1 MLRIPKIFNYFH
13 IYTYP
18 KQVSSWK
25 LRQCFLALFIR
36 TSISRIPSR
45 ICIIPGWRT
54 QTHGTR
60 NRKDQ
65 RQSSTNRIIKTNRI
79 MRINGCL
86 QNVIGMKGPEDIK
99 RMQTRNLRCCF
110 LQRANDAIVFGTCLP
125 IHFRLYGLFVQQFK
139 SLRDGSCAL
148 EEGGNCS
155 SLVGQRVSFFFQ
167 LFLLFVSI
175 LSVF

>member
-1 MLRIPKIFNYFH
+1 
-13 IYTYP
+13 
-18 KQVSSWK
+18 
-25 LRQCFLALFIR
+25 
-36 TSISRIPSR
+36 
-45 ICIIPGWRT
+45 
-54 QTHGTR
+54 
-60 NRKDQ
+60 
-65 RQSSTNRIIKTNRI
+65 
-79 MRINGCL
+79 
-86 QNVIGMKGPEDIK
+86 
-99 RMQTRNLRCCF
+99 